1 MGFFGEMTFKFF
13 RHQTKFVFSFILSSV
28 PQLPPLNVR
37 SGDITGT
44 TIELLF
50 DNIAD
55 PFQNFGYPI
64 ASKINVTAV
73 SDIFQQQEM
82 QYGGPNS
89 AIISGLNEYTNYSL
103 SVAVGTRRGFLV
115 FAQPILVRTDF
126 GRESFFVHIFSCVL
140 LIKFFYSTLCGI
152 NEK

>member
-1 MGFFGEMTFKFF
+1 M
-13 RHQTKFVFSFILSSV
+13 SSV

-126 GRESFFVHIFSCVL
+126 GRESFYSSL
-140 LIKFFYSTLCGI
+140 LSLS
-152 NEK
+152 